1 MLKKFLIGTFFALAL
16 MVASTAAASYDFGP
30 STLKVGSKG
39 DYVKTLQTLV
49 GATAD
54 GSFGPLTKAK
64 VMAWQANNSLT
75 ADGLFGNLS
84 KAKANLGLGGSVSGN
99 FPAGCTSASG
109 YSSTTGVACVA
120 IPSTVAGCASGAAFS
135 STTGQACTA
144 TPVVTTSGEGSA
156 TVTFDSTP
164 INSTTVNR
172 GENKAVMGIKVK
184 ATGSDMKVT
193 RLWLDI
199 ATRIWLSAD
208 TVTLLDGSTVLAT
221 LPLSPS
227 TVTETTVG
235 SAWRLEFNNLNFVVP
250 VNTTKVLTVKVSRPT
265 ATAANTDVVVAVTSS
280 LRAVDG
286 AGITDTYAFTTLGT
300 RTWDLADAATATG
313 TLTNVLSTSSPV
325 AQSVSGLSTTAG
337 TLTSVKLMDFDLKA
351 KDGIV
356 NVTDITGTITT
367 AGTCT
372 AAQCISSIEL
382 RDGTT
387 VLDSVAGAGTFAFA
401 ELDLNIAADTT
412 KTLSIWAKV
421 NHIASSYVVA
431 GDTLTAVVTNV
442 TGTSGPLYTAANATP
457 DVTGYAQ
464 HLFQYAPTFALV
476 NTADYPTSAVSAN
489 ENTSTTLNTGG
500 DYKLSFSVTAPAGN
514 DIFINTPGFAVGQ
527 VNVPTKTTFGV
538 GGTIV
543 VSSAV
548 SGATLKGSTLT
559 TWDKIAAGQTR
570 IFTLTAHIPHGGN
583 AGYAGIKINTAA
595 TTGINWSAAET
606 DSTGI
611 VQIWGVDDL
620 KTGTVYITAN

>member
-1 MLKKFLIGTFFALAL
+1 MLKKFLIGTFVALTLLVGAT
-16 MVASTAAASYDFGP
+16 VSAADFG
-30 STLKVGSKG
+30 STTLKVGSRG
-39 DYVKTLQTLV
+39 EAVKAVQTLV
-49 GATAD
+49 GASVD
-54 GSFGPLTKAK
+54 GVFGPMTKAK
-64 VMAWQANNSLT
+64 VIAWQSNNGLT
-75 ADGLFGNLS
+75 ADGLFGAKS
-84 KAKANLGLGGSVSGN
+84 KAKANGAVSGN

-109 YSSTTGVACVA
+109 YSSTTGQACVA

-135 STTGQACTA
+135 STTGQACSGA
-144 TPVVTTSGEGSA
+144 AVVSSTGEGSA

-199 ATRIWLSAD
+199 GTRIWLSAD
-208 TVTLLDGSTVLAT
+208 TVTLLDGSTVIST

-250 VNTTKVLTVKVSRPT
+250 VGTTKVLTVKVSRPT
-265 ATAANTDVVVAVTSS
+265 ATSANTDVVVAVTSS

-313 TLTNVLSTSSPV
+313 TLTNTLSASSPV

-337 TLTSVKLMDFDLKA
+337 TLTAVKLMDFDLKA
-351 KDGIV
+351 KDGAV

-372 AAQCISSIEL
+372 AAQCISSLEL

-387 VLDSVAGAGTFAFA
+387 VLDSVAGAGTFDFA
-401 ELDLNIAADTT
+401 EQDINIAADTT
-412 KTLSIWAKV
+412 KTLSVWAKV
-421 NHIASSYVVA
+421 NHIASSYYVVA
-431 GDTLTAVVTNV
+431 GDSLTAAVTNV

-457 DVTGYAQ
+457 DITGYAQ

-476 NTADYPTSAVSAN
+476 NTADYPTSAVSSN

-606 DSTGI
+606 DATGI